1 MTQTKIQKQL
11 FELQDISYKE
21 FQSALVP
28 NISKDMVIGV
38 RIPHLRKLA
47 KEISKQASYNEFMQ
61 SLPHTYHEEN
71 HLHTFLI
78 EEIKD
83 CKECLNV
90 LDNFL
95 PYIDNWAVC
104 DSCSPKALKKD
115 LNLLFAYIEKWIKS
129 PKEYVC
135 RFGILSL
142 MRYFLEDKTF
152 KEEYLEMVSQIKS
165 EYYYVKMMQAWFFA
179 TALSKQYEASIE
191 VLEQKKLTIWVHNK
205 SIQKAIESKRISFE
219 QKKKLKQLRIKSDK

>member
-1 MTQTKIQKQL
+1 MEQIKINIQQSL
-11 FELQDISYKE
+11 FELQDVSYKD

-28 NISKDMVIGV
+28 NIPKDKVIGV
-38 RIPHLRKLA
+38 RIPQLRKLA
-47 KEISKQASYNEFMQ
+47 KEIVKSGNYSDFMKT
-61 SLPHTYHEEN
+61 LPHSYHEEN

-83 CKECLNV
+83 CKDCLIA

-95 PYIDNWAVC
+95 PYVDNWAVC

-115 LNLLFAYIEKWIKS
+115 LNLLMEYIEKWIKS

-142 MRYFLEDKTF
+142 MRYFLEKNTF
-152 KEEYLEMVSQIKS
+152 KKEYLEMVCGVKS
-165 EYYYVKMMQAWFFA
+165 ELYYVKMMQAWFFA
-179 TALSKQYEASIE
+179 TALFKQYEASIE

-205 SIQKAIESKRISFE
+205 AIQKAMESKRIDEE
-219 QKKKLKQLRIKSDK
+219 QKRRIVQNKRLN